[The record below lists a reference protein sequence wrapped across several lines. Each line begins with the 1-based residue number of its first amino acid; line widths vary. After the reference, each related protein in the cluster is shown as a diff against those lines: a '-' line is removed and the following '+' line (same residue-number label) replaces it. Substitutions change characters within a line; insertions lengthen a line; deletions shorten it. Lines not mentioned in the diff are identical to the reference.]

1 MKKKLMKLLS
11 KCTKKELVKIPV
23 LKNNLLENRVAIVT
37 GGSSG
42 IGLSI
47 AEEFLRSGAEVII
60 TGRNEEK
67 LKKACDKLKEEFDNI
82 FAVQMDLSNIKS
94 LEAGFND
101 IIGIIGNKKIDILV
115 NNAGI
120 SNFTDF
126 SKVTSEEWDKVIDT
140 NLKGTYFITQ
150 KVSEYMIQNNIKGNI
165 LNITSS
171 SSIRPAL
178 SPYMISK
185 WGEAGFTLGAAKKL
199 IDKGIVVN
207 AIAPGPTATS
217 MLLNEGEGIEHFTNP
232 SGRHVTSQEIANLAV
247 FLVSDMGKMIV
258 GDTIFMTG
266 GAGVITLDDIKY

>member
-101 IIGIIGNKKIDILV
+101 IIGIIWI
-115 NNAGI
+115 
-120 SNFTDF
+120 F
-126 SKVTSEEWDKVIDT
+126 
-140 NLKGTYFITQ
+140 
-150 KVSEYMIQNNIKGNI
+150 
-165 LNITSS
+165 
-171 SSIRPAL
+171 L
-178 SPYMISK
+178 SQ
-185 WGEAGFTLGAAKKL
+185 W
-199 IDKGIVVN
+199 
-207 AIAPGPTATS
+207 
-217 MLLNEGEGIEHFTNP
+217 
-232 SGRHVTSQEIANLAV
+232 
-247 FLVSDMGKMIV
+247 
-258 GDTIFMTG
+258 
-266 GAGVITLDDIKY
+266 